1 MGNSRSR
8 IKSKSD
14 SVSPLPNSEIPPEQD
29 CQICKAYITDHTK
42 EGEIGSSKTTCSSIE
57 KSESTDTMVAT
68 LSDSSTRS
76 IVASSSRKSNMSQVS
91 VINVITPAVY
101 SNVVVAGHSKMMWWE
116 DLVKIAQ
123 AKDEKFAADTF
134 SSRRRTYSQMER
146 RAYIASLLIKAF
158 VLKDHCAKKRWV
170 LCGAP
175 HDETSYSLGL
185 LVKNMQIVY
194 DAVTAKGADMS
205 WIVEVRSSKNAK
217 NQAEISIF
225 GEDCAPIQQI
235 LKETGYPDEFVSI
248 NNADKDSVFHLS
260 EEIPQTCKRI
270 TVNVCDDNTI
280 YPFNSMKADMEMICS
295 ALI

>member
-1 MGNSRSR
+1 
-8 IKSKSD
+8 
-14 SVSPLPNSEIPPEQD
+14 
-29 CQICKAYITDHTK
+29 
-42 EGEIGSSKTTCSSIE
+42 
-57 KSESTDTMVAT
+57 
-68 LSDSSTRS
+68 
-76 IVASSSRKSNMSQVS
+76 MSQVS

-158 VLKDHCAKKRWV
+158 VLKDHCVKKRWV

-225 GEDCAPIQQI
+225 GEDCVPIQQI